1 MKHSPIMFK
10 NMYFHCLGV
19 LLHYLYLV
27 LMIKDVSL
35 EYDKDYMVILAYMYV
50 EKLHISGTF

>member
-1 MKHSPIMFK
+1 MFK